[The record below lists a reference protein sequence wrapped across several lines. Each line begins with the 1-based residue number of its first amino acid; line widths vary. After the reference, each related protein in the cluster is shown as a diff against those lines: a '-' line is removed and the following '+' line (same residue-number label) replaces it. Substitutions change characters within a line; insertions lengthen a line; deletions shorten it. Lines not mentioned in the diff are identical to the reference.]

1 VSGNFVLFLDK
12 HATGEFFCVKTISY
26 ATREALVM
34 KSMLKS
40 KYSLAGASAALALV
54 LGGCT
59 ALDNYAGA
67 DDATSEEVETVL
79 VEETTVTE
87 TVEEIVQD
95 VVDEVAEV
103 TAEAK
108 LAAILEAQPDEVKAR
123 YGARNPAETLA
134 FFGIEPGMKVAEAL
148 PGGGWY
154 SKILLPYLGEEGAL
168 VGAHYPD
175 ALWSLFGFGD
185 EWAATRVEGTANWPN
200 QAAEWGIEGSAKVK
214 SFQLTKMPEEASG
227 KLDAVLFIRA
237 LHNLNRF
244 SAGDTDYMGDTLA
257 ETYRVLK
264 PGGIV
269 GVVQHRAPDENSDAW
284 ADGSNGYL
292 KEAAVIAAFEAAGFE
307 LADSSD
313 LNANPA
319 DVPTEEEFVWRLP
332 PVLVGTEEDTPE
344 RAAYE
349 AVGESNRMTLKF
361 RKPA

>member
-1 VSGNFVLFLDK
+1 MN
-12 HATGEFFCVKTISY
+12 
-26 ATREALVM
+26 
-34 KSMLKS
+34 SMLKS

-59 ALDNYAGA
+59 ALDNYTGTDETAV
-67 DDATSEEVETVL
+67 TEEPEVVVVEVTTEV
-79 VEETTVTE
+79 VEEK
-87 TVEEIVQD
+87 VEESAQA
-95 VVDEVAEV
+95 VVEDVAEI
-103 TAEAK
+103 TSAAK
-108 LAAILEAQPDEVKAR
+108 LAAILEAQPDDVRAR

-175 ALWSLFGFGD
+175 ELWPLFGFGE
-185 EWAATRVEGTANWPN
+185 EWAATRIEGTANWPN
-200 QAAEWGIEGSAKVK
+200 QAAEWGIEGSAKIK
-214 SFQLTKMPEEASG
+214 SYQLTKMPEAASD

-244 SAGDTDYMGDTLA
+244 STDETNYMGDTLA

-269 GVVQHRAPDENSDAW
+269 GVVQHRAPDENSDEW

-292 KEAAVIAAFEAAGFE
+292 KEAALIAAFEGAGFE
-307 LADSSD
+307 LVDSSD

-319 DVPTEEEFVWRLP
+319 DVPSEEEFVWRLP
-332 PVLVGTEEDTPE
+332 PVLVGTEEGTPE

>member
-1 VSGNFVLFLDK
+1 
-12 HATGEFFCVKTISY
+12 
-26 ATREALVM
+26 M
-34 KSMLKS
+34 KSIMKS

-54 LGGCT
+54 LSGCT
-59 ALDNYAGA
+59 ALESLTGTEDAVVA
-67 DDATSEEVETVL
+67 DDVEVVV
-79 VEETTVTE
+79 VEEKVE
-87 TVEEIVQD
+87 VVEEKAEEAAQAVVQ
-95 VVDEVAEV
+95 EVAEV
-103 TAEAK
+103 TSEAK
-108 LAAILEAQPDEVKAR
+108 LAAILAAQPDEVQAR
-123 YGARNPAETLA
+123 YGARNPGETLA

-154 SKILLPYLGEEGAL
+154 SKILMPYLGEEGVL

-175 ALWSLFGFGD
+175 ELWPLFGFGD
-185 EWAATRVEGTANWPN
+185 EWAATRVESTANWPE
-200 QAAEWGIEGSAKVK
+200 QAAEWGIENSSKIK
-214 SFQLTKMPEEASG
+214 SVQLTKMPEEATD

-244 SAGDTDYMGDTLA
+244 SGGDTDYMGDTLA

-269 GVVQHRAPDENSDAW
+269 GVVQHRAPDANSDEW

-307 LADSSD
+307 LEASSD
-313 LNANPA
+313 MNANA
-319 DVPTEEEFVWRLP
+319 NDVPSEEEFVWRLP
-332 PVLVGTEEDTPE
+332 PVLVGTEEGTPE

>member
-1 VSGNFVLFLDK
+1 
-12 HATGEFFCVKTISY
+12 
-26 ATREALVM
+26 M
-34 KSMLKS
+34 KPMHKS
-40 KYSLAGASAALALV
+40 KYSLAGASVALALV

-59 ALDNYAGA
+59 ALDNYAET
-67 DDATSEEVETVL
+67 DDATTDEAETVV
-79 VEETTVTE
+79 VEETTVVVTE
-87 TVEEIVQD
+87 TVEETVQE
-95 VVDEVAEV
+95 VVEEVAEM

-108 LAAILEAQPDEVKAR
+108 LAVILEAQPDEVKAR
-123 YGARNPAETLA
+123 YDARNPAETLA

-154 SKILLPYLGEEGAL
+154 SKILLPYLGEDGVL

-175 ALWSLFGFGD
+175 ELWSLFGFGD
-185 EWAATRVEGTANWPN
+185 EWAATRVEGTANWPD
-200 QAAEWGIEGSAKVK
+200 QAAEWEIDGAAKIK
-214 SFQLTKMPEEASG
+214 SYQLTKMPEDASG

-244 SAGDTDYMGDTLA
+244 SSGDTDYMGDTLA

-269 GVVQHRAPDENSDAW
+269 GVVQHEAPEANSDAW

-307 LADSSD
+307 LEASSD
-313 LNANPA
+313 INANPA
-319 DVPTEEEFVWRLP
+319 DVPSEDEFVWRLP
-332 PVLVGTEEDTPE
+332 PVLVGTEEGTPE

>member
-1 VSGNFVLFLDK
+1 MNS
-12 HATGEFFCVKTISY
+12 I
-26 ATREALVM
+26 
-34 KSMLKS
+34 LKS
-40 KYSLAGASAALALV
+40 KYSLAGGSVALALV

-59 ALDNYAGA
+59 ALDNYVGTDETAVA
-67 DDATSEEVETVL
+67 EETEVVVVEVTTEVVEEK
-79 VEETTVTE
+79 VEETAQAV
-87 TVEEIVQD
+87 VE
-95 VVDEVAEV
+95 EVAEV
-103 TAEAK
+103 TSEAK

-154 SKILLPYLGEEGAL
+154 SKILLPYLGEDGAL

-175 ALWSLFGFGD
+175 ELWPLFGFGE
-185 EWAATRVEGTANWPN
+185 EWAATRIEGTANWPN
-200 QAAEWGIEGSAKVK
+200 QAAEWGIEGSAKIK
-214 SFQLTKMPEEASG
+214 SYQLTKMPEGASD

-244 SAGDTDYMGDTLA
+244 STDETDYIGDTLA

-269 GVVQHRAPDENSDAW
+269 GVVQHRAPDENSDEW

-292 KEAAVIAAFEAAGFE
+292 KEAALITAFEAAGFE
-307 LADSSD
+307 LVDSSD

-319 DVPTEEEFVWRLP
+319 DVPSEEEFVWRLP
-332 PVLVGTEEDTPE
+332 PVLVGTEEGTPE

>member
-1 VSGNFVLFLDK
+1 
-12 HATGEFFCVKTISY
+12 
-26 ATREALVM
+26 M
-34 KSMLKS
+34 KSIRKS

-59 ALDNYAGA
+59 ALDNYTGA
-67 DDATSEEVETVL
+67 DETEATDETEVVV
-79 VEETTVTE
+79 VEETVE
-87 TVEEIVQD
+87 VVEEKVQA

-103 TAEAK
+103 TSEAK

-175 ALWSLFGFGD
+175 ELWPLFGFGE
-185 EWAATRVEGTANWPN
+185 EWATTRIEGTANWPN
-200 QAAEWGIEGSAKVK
+200 QAAEWGIEGGAKIK
-214 SFQLTKMPEEASG
+214 SVQLTKMPEDASD

-244 SAGDTDYMGDTLA
+244 SNDETDFMGDTLT

-269 GVVQHRAPDENSDAW
+269 GVVQHSGPETNSDEW
-284 ADGSNGYL
+284 ANGSNGYL
-292 KEAAVIAAFEAAGFE
+292 KESAVIAAFEGAGFE
-307 LADSSD
+307 LVGSSD
-313 LNANPA
+313 LNANSG
-319 DVPTEEEFVWRLP
+319 DVPNEEEFVWRLP
-332 PVLVGTEEDTPE
+332 PVLAGTEEGTEE

>member
-1 VSGNFVLFLDK
+1 MNS
-12 HATGEFFCVKTISY
+12 I
-26 ATREALVM
+26 R
-34 KSMLKS
+34 KS

-59 ALDNYAGA
+59 ALDKFTETDETAVA
-67 DDATSEEVETVL
+67 EETDTV
-79 VEETTVTE
+79 VAEETTEVVVE
-87 TVEEIVQD
+87 DVVVEKVEEVAQD
-95 VVDEVAEV
+95 VAEDVAEV

-108 LAAILEAQPDEVKAR
+108 LAAILEAQPDDVKAR

-175 ALWSLFGFGD
+175 ELWPLFGFGD

-200 QAAEWGIEGSAKVK
+200 QAAEWGIEGGAKIK

-244 SAGDTDYMGDTLA
+244 SGDDTDFMGDTLT

-269 GVVQHRAPDENSDAW
+269 GVVQHSAPDGNSDEW
-284 ADGSNGYL
+284 ANGSNGYL
-292 KEAAVIAAFEAAGFE
+292 KKAALVAAFEGAGFE
-307 LADSSD
+307 LVDSSD

-332 PVLVGTEEDTPE
+332 PVLVGTEEGTPE